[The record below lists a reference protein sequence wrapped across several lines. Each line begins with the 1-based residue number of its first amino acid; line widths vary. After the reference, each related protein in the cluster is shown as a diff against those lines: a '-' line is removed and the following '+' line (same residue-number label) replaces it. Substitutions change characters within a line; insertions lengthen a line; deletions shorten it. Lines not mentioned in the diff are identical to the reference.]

1 MFPSS
6 GTSMWP
12 ITGTVEN
19 LAATE
24 RDKQQNIL
32 LFGMYVDN
40 HSPSTELI
48 TRRFGELMQ
57 ENFSKGNLYIKD
69 HYIYIK
75 MR

>member
-1 MFPSS
+1 LAVITSLDGAILFPSS

-32 LFGMYVDN
+32 LFEMYGIIILPQQN
-40 HSPSTELI
+40 
-48 TRRFGELMQ
+48 
-57 ENFSKGNLYIKD
+57 
-69 HYIYIK
+69 
-75 MR
+75 